1 METEEIRRL
10 IRLFYDGESTPAQES
25 QLLRLLEEADESQ
38 LPEDM
43 LEEKRIL
50 MEICSREVPAGLGA
64 RLEDMI
70 DNLAAVDNITGAE
83 VVSREAAEIDSPQ
96 TDSPARWRML
106 AWWSASVAAV
116 AIFVVMYLPLAH
128 FDAVSLRHPSSSG
141 DMASAMVIPEI
152 GLMARDL
159 SIACAETEAFQTPAP
174 VKLVPSAP
182 VSRKHK
188 TVPKKQ
194 TDEAGRGSVATS
206 CELVAQVATDNGKHR
221 EVTDPDEANA
231 LLDRAFSRVY
241 RNLAI
246 ARTSMASASLPVG
259 DDTRIIDN
267 IFKQEEKL

>member
-10 IRLFYDGESTPAQES
+10 IRLFYDGESTPSQES
-25 QLLRLLEEADESQ
+25 QLLRLLEEAEESQ
-38 LPEDM
+38 LPEDI

-50 MEICSREVPAGLGA
+50 QEICRREVPAGLGV

-83 VVSREAAEIDSPQ
+83 VCREAAEIDSPQ

-128 FDAVSLRHPSSSG
+128 FDAASLRHPSSSG

-174 VKLVPSAP
+174 VKPVTSAP

-194 TDEAGRGSVATS
+194 TDEAGGVSVATS
-206 CELVAQVATDNGKHR
+206 CELVAQAATDNCKHR

-246 ARTSMASASLPVG
+246 ARTSMASASLTVG